1 MWMSTVDHLR
11 EELKRVEALCKLC
24 EREGDPDLYEER
36 DGLRS
41 TLYAAEKKLLGT
53 LPWTS

>member
-1 MWMSTVDHLR
+1 MSTVDHLR